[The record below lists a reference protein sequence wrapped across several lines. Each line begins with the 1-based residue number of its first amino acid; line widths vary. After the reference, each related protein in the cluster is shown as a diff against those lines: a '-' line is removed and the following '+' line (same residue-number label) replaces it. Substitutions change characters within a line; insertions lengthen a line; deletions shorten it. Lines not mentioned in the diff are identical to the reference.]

1 MLKRISLPEQKH
13 LKAQELM
20 VAGKFSE
27 ADIATKGLVEQSIN
41 NCTIT
46 NFGDTTNHGFSIVVV
61 SYQTTPKFLNG
72 IQALA
77 EASRDLSDAEFIF
90 ISNAHDGLEDI
101 LTENFSNFTLIE
113 VGFNFGCCGARNVG
127 AKIARGDIIVFIDDD
142 GITSASSI
150 RALVTVLGD
159 PRVVAVRGR
168 AEPFPGQD
176 TPPHYRP
183 GERPIPRFID
193 LEGMSAWRRKEFND
207 AGGFNV
213 LLVGHEG
220 IDLTARIVKTHGY
233 DAFRYEP
240 TAVLQHDYAPN
251 PVGLEAKREKQQRGA
266 RYLLSRGVSIS
277 ALTSV
282 FYQIQGDPF
291 QNSVFQ
297 NTINR
302 PRTMVPA
309 NNLRASFLTTAKN
322 GIEFVG
328 RHRQSLL
335 SQTDENFEVIVVDD
349 HSNDGT
355 SEAIKQAWKGDSR
368 LKIVKNIG
376 AGRADALNQGM
387 FSSDADVFLI
397 ADIDDYSYPDRL
409 AETKRAFL
417 ENPSAML
424 VGFLISDDK
433 HYVRL
438 GRPSNSGVSC
448 LKVRQLFG
456 MPAPFPGLAFKRM
469 LGMREQFNTE
479 LVAAID
485 YDWVARVLRYPW
497 VHGSLIPRPM
507 SYYHTHEGQIT
518 HRHGDKQRA
527 TGKAIISQ
535 VWKELL
541 QEDLSNSAAD
551 AALRLAGWLHCQSET
566 HVKEMKDLA
575 TRALSANASFKACHQ
590 GQLETA
596 LTLNAS
602 IAIEHYLRNEAKRA
616 KASQ

>member
-1 MLKRISLPEQKH
+1 MLKRISLPEQSY
-13 LKAQELM
+13 LQAQEFM
-20 VAGKFSE
+20 AAGKFFE
-27 ADIATKGLVEQSIN
+27 ADLATKGLVEKSIS
-41 NCTIT
+41 NCFVT
-46 NFGDTTNHGFSIVVV
+46 NFGDTTNHRFSIVVV
-61 SYQTTPKFLNG
+61 SHQTTPKFLNG

-77 EASRDLSDAEFIF
+77 AASRDLYDAEFIF
-90 ISNAHDGLEDI
+90 ISNAHVGLKEL
-101 LTENFSNFTLIE
+101 LTEKFANFTLIE

-127 AKIARGDIIVFIDDD
+127 AKIARGDIIVFVDDD
-142 GITSASSI
+142 GITCANSI
-150 RALVTVLGD
+150 RALVDVLDD
-159 PRVVAVRGR
+159 PRIVAVRGR

-176 TPPHYRP
+176 TPTHYNP
-183 GERPIPRFID
+183 GGRPIPRFID
-193 LEGMSAWRRKEFND
+193 LEGMSAWRRKEFNA

-251 PVGLEAKREKQQRGA
+251 PAGLEAKREKQQRGA
-266 RYLLSRGVSIS
+266 RYLLSRGVNIS
-277 ALTSV
+277 GLTSV

-291 QNSVFQ
+291 QSSVFQ
-297 NTINR
+297 NTFNR
-302 PRTMVPA
+302 PTTMVPA
-309 NNLRASFLTTAKN
+309 NNLRASFLTTVKN
-322 GIEFVG
+322 GIEFVH

-355 SEAIKQAWKGDSR
+355 AEAIKQAWEGDSR

-376 AGRADALNQGM
+376 LGRADALNQGI
-387 FSSDADVFLI
+387 FSSDADIFLI

-417 ENPSAML
+417 EDPSAML

-438 GRPSNSGVSC
+438 GRPSNGSVSC

-469 LGMREQFNTE
+469 VGIREQFNSE

-497 VHGSLIPRPM
+497 AHGSLIYRPM

-518 HRHGDKQRA
+518 HQHADKQRA
-527 TGKAIISQ
+527 TGKAIILQ

-541 QEDLSNSAAD
+541 QEGLSNSASD

-566 HVKEMKDLA
+566 HIKEMKELSI
-575 TRALSANASFKACHQ
+575 RALWANAASKTRPQ

-596 LTLNAS
+596 LALNAS
-602 IAIEHYLRNEAKRA
+602 LAIKSYLRNEVKRV
-616 KASQ
+616 KVS